1 MKTDDFAGALE
12 ILLEL
17 INTSIATLNE
27 KGYNLHDYDNPEYFL
42 ESAAYSEDDDKIY
55 LQFKEMK

>member
-42 ESAAYSEDDDKIY
+42 DNASYSDEDDRIY
-55 LQFKEMK
+55 LKFRELR